1 MTLKFMD
8 IDNIKEQQNE
18 KNSNAPD
25 CKSAMAM
32 SIP

>member
-18 KNSNAPD
+18 KNSLPQT
-25 CKSAMAM
+25 SMANVNP
-32 SIP
+32 ITV